1 MLCRDTAAPCSV
13 AARETDGSTTVR
25 RYRWSGS
32 KRRLPSRHHDGHGA
46 ITGQQQR
53 LETWRISLHVS
64 WMVTFRI
71 PVGMPLVEVT
81 APDGTKSV
89 WAAAVSPRHA
99 VAAVKQLIPADHV
112 AELLDKRVPSDTVP
126 WVRRGD
132 VRRIE

>member
-1 MLCRDTAAPCSV
+1 MPAACVRDTRP
-13 AARETDGSTTVR
+13 
-25 RYRWSGS
+25 
-32 KRRLPSRHHDGHGA
+32 
-46 ITGQQQR
+46 TGR
-53 LETWRISLHVS
+53 DDWKPGESCGMFLG
-64 WMVTFRI
+64 MVTIRI
-71 PVGMPLVEVT
+71 PAGMPLVEVT